1 MKILICGDVHAGK
14 STLIRRVIEHMDG
27 KMCGYITKRV
37 ECPDGVSRVYLHPY
51 GAPEE
56 STVIITVK
64 DGVYEGRPELLD
76 TLGVRYLSDIPEGS
90 AVVMDEIGTLESR
103 APEFQRAV
111 MRVLSG
117 NYTVLASVKAQ
128 NTDFLRSVRRH
139 PDCEL
144 YIITPENRDR
154 LFEQIVSEYG
164 I

>member
-14 STLIRRVIEHMDG
+14 STLIRRVAERMG
-27 KMCGYITKRV
+27 GSVYGYITKRV
-37 ECPDGVSRVYLHPY
+37 ECPDGVARVYLHRC

-56 STVIITVK
+56 SAVIITIK
-64 DGVYEGRPELLD
+64 DGVYEGHPELLD
-76 TLGVRYLSDIPEGS
+76 TLGVRCLSDIPEG
-90 AVVMDEIGTLESR
+90 ATVVMDEIGTLETR

-117 NYTVLASVKAQ
+117 SYTVLASVKAQ